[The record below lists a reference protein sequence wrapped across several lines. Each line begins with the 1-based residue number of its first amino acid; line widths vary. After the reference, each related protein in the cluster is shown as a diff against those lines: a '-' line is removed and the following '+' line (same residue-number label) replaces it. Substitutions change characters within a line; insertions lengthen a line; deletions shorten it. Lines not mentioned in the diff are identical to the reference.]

1 MTATS
6 SRFFD
11 EIAKLMS
18 NASGAAQGVR
28 KEIDTMVQNQV
39 ERVLNN
45 LNVVKREEFD
55 VVRDMAEKARTEN
68 VKLAER
74 IAELEKAI
82 AAGGGDG
89 SEWHSGS
96 GEDGRVDQ
104 HDVGHRQKGGDAG
117 QNLGAPVGS
126 QAREFKVAFE
136 SIEHRRVHLG
146 EHTADTGDN
155 SKP

>member
-68 VKLAER
+68 ARLAER
-74 IAELEKAI
+74 IAELEKKLA
-82 AAGGGDG
+82 
-89 SEWHSGS
+89 
-96 GEDGRVDQ
+96 
-104 HDVGHRQKGGDAG
+104 
-117 QNLGAPVGS
+117 N
-126 QAREFKVAFE
+126 
-136 SIEHRRVHLG
+136 
-146 EHTADTGDN
+146 N
-155 SKP
+155 